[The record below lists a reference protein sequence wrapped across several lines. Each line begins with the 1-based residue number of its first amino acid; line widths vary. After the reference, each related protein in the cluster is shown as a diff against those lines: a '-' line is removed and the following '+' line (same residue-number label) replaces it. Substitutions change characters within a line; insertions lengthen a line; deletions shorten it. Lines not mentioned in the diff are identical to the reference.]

1 MLEDDK
7 PDFKLNEG
15 TSFDLRV
22 MSIVYNIIILL
33 SKTRNYRYFFET
45 KESLLDWNNS
55 LKEVVVKEI
64 NKYLKIHYEA
74 NAEDHLIS

>member
-22 MSIVYNIIILL
+22 MTIVYDTIILL

-55 LKEVVVKEI
+55 V
-64 NKYLKIHYEA
+64 
-74 NAEDHLIS
+74 

>member
-22 MSIVYNIIILL
+22 MSVVYNTIILL
-33 SKTRNYRYFFET
+33 SKTRNFRYFFET
-45 KESLLDWNNS
+45 KESLLGWDNNM
-55 LKEVVVKEI
+55 
-64 NKYLKIHYEA
+64 
-74 NAEDHLIS
+74 